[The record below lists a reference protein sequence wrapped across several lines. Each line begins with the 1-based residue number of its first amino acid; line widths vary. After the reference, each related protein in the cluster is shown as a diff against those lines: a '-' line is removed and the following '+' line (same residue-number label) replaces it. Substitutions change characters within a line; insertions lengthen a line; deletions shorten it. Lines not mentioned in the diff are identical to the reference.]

1 MGLTNFPNGVSS
13 FGTPITASG
22 YPIGQGNGTAY
33 FCDPANGLDSNDGL
47 SPTSAF
53 DTLSRAHTVMTAGQG
68 DTVYLYSTGQ
78 SSGTARQT
86 ATLTWS
92 KDNTHI
98 VGVCAP
104 THISQRAR
112 IAPNASGATVFTPFM
127 TVSAD
132 GFSMRNVQVF
142 VGFATGGASGG
153 VNVTGDR
160 NYFENVHF
168 AGMGDQTSADHNDS
182 YSLALTGGGENLFRH
197 CTIGIDTVAH
207 DSTGGE
213 LLVDGSARRN
223 AFEDCTF
230 NTQSDAADHAMVK
243 LADSSAVDRYLIFDR
258 CKFINFWVNFAD
270 NMDTCFELPAGTAY
284 RIYLKDCT
292 AFGID
297 DWDDNDRAVC
307 FIDGAPPTGNVSGLA
322 LVTAST

>member
-13 FGTPITASG
+13 FGMPIVAGG
-22 YPIGQGNGTAY
+22 YPIGQGNGNVY

-47 SPTSAF
+47 SPTSALA
-53 DTLSRAHTVMTAGQG
+53 TLSRAHTIMTAGQG

-78 SSGTARQT
+78 SSGTARQS

-104 THISQRAR
+104 TYISQRAR
-112 IAPNASGATVFTPFM
+112 IAPASSGSTVFTPFM
-127 TVSAD
+127 TISAD

-168 AGMGDQTSADHNDS
+168 AGMGDTLGADHNDS
-182 YSLALTGGGENLFRH
+182 YSLALTGGGENMFRH
-197 CTIGIDTVAH
+197 CTIGIDTIER

-230 NTQSDAADHAMVK
+230 LTWADATDHNMVK
-243 LADSSAVDRYLIFDR
+243 VVDSAGIDRLMLFDR
-258 CKFINFWVNFAD
+258 CKFICFWTNLAD
-270 NMDTCFELPAGTAY
+270 QLDTCFSIPVGAGY
-284 RIYLKDCT
+284 RIVLKDCT
-292 AFGID
+292 AVGID
-297 DWDDNDRAVC
+297 DWDDADRGVC
-307 FIDGAPPTGNVSGLA
+307 VIDGAPPTNNTSGIA
-322 LVTAST
+322 VDTVFT

>member
-78 SSGTARQT
+78 SSGTARQSS
-86 ATLTWS
+86 TLTWT

-112 IAPNASGATVFTPFM
+112 IANTGSDTLFTPFM
-127 TVSAD
+127 TISAD

-142 VGFATGGASGG
+142 TGFDSGGSSGG

-168 AGMGDQTSADHNDS
+168 AGMGDQLSADHNDS

-197 CTIGIDTVAH
+197 CTVGIDTIQR

-223 AFEDCTF
+223 AFEDCHF
-230 NTQSDAADHAMVK
+230 SAWSDATDHHMVK
-243 LADSSAVDRYLIFDR
+243 IADSSGIDRYMIFDR
-258 CKFINFWVNFAD
+258 CKFINFWTNLSD
-270 NMDTCFELPAGTAY
+270 NMDTCFNIPAGAGY
-284 RIYLKDCT
+284 RIVLKDCT
-292 AFGID
+292 MVGID
-297 DWDDNDRAVC
+297 DFDDQNRGVC
-307 FIDGAPPTGNVSGLA
+307 FVDGPVPNGTTTGGALA
-322 LVTAST
+322 SVAG

>member
-13 FGTPITASG
+13 FGTPMTASG
-22 YPIGQGNGTAY
+22 YPIGQGNGNVY

-78 SSGTARQT
+78 AAGSARQS

-112 IAPNASGATVFTPFM
+112 IAPASGATLFTPFM
-127 TVSAD
+127 TISAD
-132 GFSMRNVQVF
+132 GFSMRNVQTF
-142 VGFATGGASGG
+142 VGWDTGGASVG
-153 VNVTGDR
+153 VNVTGER

-182 YSLALTGGGENLFRH
+182 ASLALTGGSENLFRH
-197 CTIGIDTVAH
+197 CTIGIDTIAH

-213 LLVDGSARRN
+213 LLVDGSASRN

-230 NTQSDAADHAMVK
+230 NTQSDAAAHAMVK
-243 LADSSAVDRYLIFDR
+243 VADAQGVDRYLMFDR

-292 AFGID
+292 IWGID
-297 DWDDNDRAVC
+297 DFDDNDRGVC
-307 FIDGAPPTGNVSGLA
+307 FVDGPVPNGTTTGGA
-322 LVTAST
+322 LVTVAG